1 MYPTEASLE
10 GFSSEELIIIHSIR
24 ILIGDIPTTIIEEL
38 EAGSDCANISMDGS
52 VYQMENK
59 GWPKKVVT
67 SGTEF
72 TNPLD
77 PYVEN
82 YEFLVF
88 SGAGILD
95 TGISLMY
102 ETFRFSSSEILDA
115 FDYAANSVL
124 AAQCSLTPE
133 QLTTPLINLAAAL
146 VLVQGE
152 FQRYAEE
159 AVRMED
165 GDSQLDLVSRLE
177 YLQSEMDSLRTRL
190 QDSLR
195 AKLSCASYQLPVIR
209 VE

>member
-1 MYPTEASLE
+1 MYPTEASIY
-10 GFSSEELIIIHSIR
+10 GFSNEELVIIHSIR
-24 ILIGDIPTTIIEEL
+24 ILVGDSPTTLIEEL
-38 EAGSDCANISMDGS
+38 PAGSDCANISMDGS
-52 VYQMENK
+52 VYQLENK
-59 GWPKKVVT
+59 GWPKKVVV
-67 SGTEF
+67 SGVET

-88 SGAGILD
+88 SGVNVLNNGL
-95 TGISLMY
+95 SVMY
-102 ETFRFSSSEILDA
+102 ETFRFSSAEILDA

-124 AAQCSLTPE
+124 TSQCSLTPE
-133 QLTTPLINLAAAL
+133 QLTTPLINLASAL
-146 VLVQGE
+146 VLIQGE

-177 YLQSEMDSLRTRL
+177 YLQDEMDSLRSQL
-190 QDSLR
+190 QAGIR
-195 AKLSCASYQLPVIR
+195 AKLACASYELPVIR